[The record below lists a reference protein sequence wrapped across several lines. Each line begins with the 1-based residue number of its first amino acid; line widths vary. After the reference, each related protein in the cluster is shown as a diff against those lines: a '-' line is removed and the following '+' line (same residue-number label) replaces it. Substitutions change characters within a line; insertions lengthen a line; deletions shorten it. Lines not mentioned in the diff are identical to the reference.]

1 MVPTAWEKMM
11 PQESEKKEWYI
22 LSEWNV
28 GFRIIVIYLKEREYN
43 PLRVGG
49 GGTLL
54 ILAGVGTSMC
64 SWEPGIISQW
74 QASQLYC
81 VVLEHLHTSP
91 MKDSLLLQKFQSCSW
106 LQFSNFCG
114 LWDTPYPGIPNLRVG
129 NYVDLLK
136 LPYWYWIS
144 RVLKPRILHVIVTK
158 ITKLK
163 TPN

>member
-1 MVPTAWEKMM
+1 MITLPKWPRCMVPTAWEKMM
-11 PQESEKKEWYI
+11 LQESEKKEWYI

-43 PLRVGG
+43 PLRVRGG
-49 GGTLL
+49 GWGGTPL

-91 MKDSLLLQKFQSCSW
+91 MKDSLLLQKLQSCSW

-114 LWDTPYPGIPNLRVG
+114 LWDTPYPGIPKPPCG
-129 NYVDLLK
+129 K
-136 LPYWYWIS
+136 LC
-144 RVLKPRILHVIVTK
+144 RFT
-158 ITKLK
+158 
-163 TPN
+163 

>member
-11 PQESEKKEWYI
+11 LQESEKKEWYI

-54 ILAGVGTSMC
+54 ILARVGTSMC

-106 LQFSNFCG
+106 LQFSETLLTQEFQ
-114 LWDTPYPGIPNLRVG
+114 NLRVG